1 MNFLHDIESVWW
13 AFTWIFFYHTD
24 TTTENAD
31 HSSDA
36 QWKAYQVAFPGF
48 VCQTSRRD
56 FFVYNRQKKLENF
69 LTKTCFNVCG
79 PIIPDF
85 ADALID
91 GYYTAEAKFPSLVL
105 DDALLND
112 MHTKAAAY
120 LNDAQRHAGGIEL
133 CPLSNLLKQKR
144 PRPGDETSPPP
155 KYQGKKPRHD

>member
-13 AFTWIFFYHTD
+13 TFTWVFFYNTD
-24 TTTENAD
+24 MDATNVD

-36 QWKAYQVAFPGF
+36 QWKAYQAAFPGF

-56 FFVYNRQKKLENF
+56 FFLQTRRKELENL
-69 LTKTCFNVCG
+69 LTKTFFNVCG

-85 ADALID
+85 ADALLD
-91 GYYTAEAKFPSLVL
+91 GYYTAEAKFPSLAL

-155 KYQGKKPRHD
+155 KNQGKKPRHD